1 MTSTSVSPGNVPL
14 RRSIRK
20 RSGVSTTVLR
30 KKSVKSAPALTAG
43 RRRFDQSRL
52 LASAVF

>member
-1 MTSTSVSPGNVPL
+1 MTSTSASPGTVPL
-14 RRSIRK
+14 RKSMRK

-30 KKSVKSAPALTAG
+30 KKSVKSAPALTACPLML
-43 RRRFDQSRL
+43 DQSRL